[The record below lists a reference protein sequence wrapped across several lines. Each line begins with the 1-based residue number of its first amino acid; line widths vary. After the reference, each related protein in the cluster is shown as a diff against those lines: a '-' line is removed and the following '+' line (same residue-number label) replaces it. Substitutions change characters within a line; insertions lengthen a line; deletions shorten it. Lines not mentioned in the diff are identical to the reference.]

1 MGTVMMAL
9 GTIGLA
15 VCLLFLVGLM
25 LAVVKAVLP
34 HDPPPSPEQFV
45 GRLGSLVDDETRARL
60 HQRMR
65 SAR

>member
-1 MGTVMMAL
+1 MGTVLMFM
-9 GTIGLA
+9 GTVGFLL
-15 VCLLFLVGLM
+15 CLLVLVYYM